1 MISNIKYPRA
11 IAKHTLFK
19 DKSDI
24 LALPKKE
31 TKLISG
37 SSDLR
42 EQYGNKDLLV
52 QRLLWKHQN
61 NVSSL
66 LKVNII
72 ANYEHVL
79 VFHLLTLKK

>member
-1 MISNIKYPRA
+1 MISNIKYPGA

-24 LALPKKE
+24 LVLPKKE

-42 EQYGNKDLLV
+42 EQYSNKTRIYLFNAYYGNTRTMCQVCSKLTL
-52 QRLLWKHQN
+52 
-61 NVSSL
+61 
-66 LKVNII
+66 
-72 ANYEHVL
+72 
-79 VFHLLTLKK
+79 LLTMNTFLCFIC